1 MLICSVPLDA
11 QPQVVVS
18 KCDFYMCVLL
28 IYRWL
33 LRRGCT
39 GSRNFLDAFRKAVEN
54 EEEKAHGI
62 GKLRLTL
69 VKKIKFHFQSTP
81 IFVEFI
87 QLHVAC
93 AHLIFLKGF
102 KGKGRMYT
110 GFLHG
115 LR

>member
-1 MLICSVPLDA
+1 M
-11 QPQVVVS
+11 
-18 KCDFYMCVLL
+18 
-28 IYRWL
+28 
-33 LRRGCT
+33 
-39 GSRNFLDAFRKAVEN
+39 EN

-81 IFVEFI
+81 SFVEFI